1 MKARLLEEV
10 QHLPVQERIEL
21 AEAIW
26 DTVAEDADSAVLPV
40 PAAHRAE
47 LDRRLADLEA
57 NPDSGRSWEEV
68 RDRLERRR

>member
-1 MKARLLEEV
+1 MKAKLLEEV
-10 QHLPVQERIEL
+10 QHLPIQERIEL

-57 NPDSGRSWEEV
+57 NPDAGRSWEEV
-68 RDRLERRR
+68 RDRLERKR